1 MDSYVYFLV
10 LPYICWAASY
20 CFCSILTPKKFLK
33 YPMGTILLLYF
44 IFVPVTMVLKTRSV
58 LLGTISMQ
66 ILFISIISFFF
77 QEKFLKKLACY
88 FIFDITVTVVELV
101 SSNLLVLIRH
111 LWSASSLD
119 SLLMYRLSDLPDVI
133 CMSILDTVIGIFWV
147 RKEVALLKRCFSY
160 INTKTFLQLLFPVF
174 FPIFGQAMLLH
185 QTESVFFPFLVVLY
199 WSFCVFSYPLFY
211 RGLQNIQS
219 QERIVNK
226 KKHQLQVM
234 KDQLSFSRELEK
246 GYQALRKWN
255 HDVENHLLS
264 LSYLMDMK
272 KYKEAI
278 SYCCSM
284 ALSPSINTAAVGLG
298 SDTHS
303 ASSTH
308 TDSFT
313 KAETDTVPK
322 SQLRTD
328 TDIDTDAETEITVQ
342 NKCKAILK
350 KHPAKRE
357 QKPAGSRERSLLQL
371 SYNKYL
377 FFISMACMQFVW
389 FLDVFPFFFQKAFQS
404 LILLGFF
411 SMVILI
417 QMYILIMKVLDSVHT
432 DMEIAAVK
440 KQTEL
445 REEHTAMLS
454 ERRKETL
461 NIQQNMQNR
470 IEMFQSLL
478 TSENYKEADSC
489 LKETIRNFR
498 QERYRPCCQD
508 NLLNAI
514 LDGKKRLAAKEHIRA
529 DYEILLPE
537 NCLIPAADLS
547 SIIFNLLD
555 NGIEACLHADS
566 PDPFIR
572 LSLYKNKE
580 FLTIHMENSKN
591 PDTPFSHKTTKEDT
605 QSHGLGLSIIEEIC
619 GKYDGTYQWRD
630 LGDIFDSV
638 VLLRINES

>member
-1 MDSYVYFLV
+1 MDSYVYFLI
-10 LPYICWAASY
+10 LPYICWSAAY

-44 IFVPVTMVLKTRSV
+44 IFVPITMVLKTRSV
-58 LLGTISMQ
+58 LLGTISIQ
-66 ILFISIISFFF
+66 ILFISVIFFFF

-88 FIFDITVTVVELV
+88 FIFAITVTVVELV
-101 SSNLLVLIRH
+101 SANLLVLIRH
-111 LWSASSLD
+111 LWSASSLN
-119 SLLMYRLSDLPDVI
+119 STLMYRLSDLPDVI
-133 CMSILDTVIGIFWV
+133 CISILDTVIGIFWV

-160 INTKTFLQLLFPVF
+160 LNTRTFLQLLFPVF

-211 RGLQNIQS
+211 IGLQNIQA
-219 QERIVNK
+219 QERIANK
-226 KKHQLQVM
+226 KRQQLQLM
-234 KDQLSFSRELEK
+234 KDQLSFSQELEK

-272 KYKEAI
+272 KYKEAG

-284 ALSPSINTAAVGLG
+284 ALSPAVNTSTGNSG

-303 ASSTH
+303 DSLTH
-308 TDSFT
+308 TDSFIQE
-313 KAETDTVPK
+313 ETDAASEP
-322 SQLRTD
+322 QLR

-350 KHPAKRE
+350 KYLAKRE
-357 QKPAGSRERSLLQL
+357 QKRTVPRKRPLLQL

-389 FLDVFPFFFQKAFQS
+389 FLDVFSFFFQKAFQS

-440 KQTEL
+440 KQAEL
-445 REEHTAMLS
+445 REEHSAMLS
-454 ERRKETL
+454 ERRKESL

-478 TSENYKEADSC
+478 ASGNYDEADAY
-489 LKETIRNFR
+489 LKETISKFQ
-498 QERYRPCCQD
+498 QERYHPCCQD

-514 LDGKKRLAAKEHIRA
+514 LDGKKRLAAKEHIRT
-529 DYEILLPE
+529 DYKILLPE
-537 NCLIPAADLS
+537 NCPIPAADLS

-555 NGIEACLHADS
+555 NGIEACLHSAS

-580 FLTIHMENSKN
+580 FLTFHMENSKN
-591 PDTPFSHKTTKEDT
+591 PDTPFSHNTTKDDT
-605 QSHGLGLSIIEEIC
+605 QNHGLGLSIIEEIC
-619 GKYDGTYQWRD
+619 GKYDGTYQWQD
-630 LGDIFDSV
+630 LGYTFDSV